1 MRVEADALAWWDVF
15 DGAIDLAFKKDEPPR
30 IAWDIEVALGHARLP
45 LPDCIEDTFLA
56 WLTGTVMRSFNRAY
70 PLHIAID
77 PAGASSSER
86 EEQDGEAAGGEACS
100 APAPA
105 AVELPPISEAEQ
117 RAYDGLFS
125 SAAKG
130 CATVSRAAAA
140 PVFASASVGEGDV
153 DHIWGLCVSARGSDT
168 AASRSEDE
176 LSSAEFAAALHLAAA
191 NVRGLLPGGL
201 PPTMPGSL
209 ALYVFEA
216 EEAAEAVG
224 DSPGTG
230 GTAGWPDLTPE
241 EATEAIEQALEAGE
255 AVPEWL
261 FALAQ
266 PRETAA
272 ESRPAATVPPLNLQ
286 GGSAPARPTAGA
298 AGGAKTTKD
307 EKKAAALQLRQQKE
321 DEKAR
326 AAQEKAR
333 VRKEKLEEK
342 AAAAEAKRAAKAA
355 RDGSTQPV
363 WQ

>member
-1 MRVEADALAWWDVF
+1 GFSSIAQMENDARLVFFVRGDNGFPSLGAHSPLGADRETRGHPPAFPFPARGTLELRSLRVEANALAWWDVF
-15 DGAIDLAFKKDEPPR
+15 DGAIDLAFKKDDPPR

-130 CATVSRAAAA
+130 CATVGRAAAA

-191 NVRGLLPGGL
+191 KVGDLLPGGL
-201 PPTMPGSL
+201 PLSMPGSL
-209 ALYVFEA
+209 ALYISEA
-216 EEAAEAVG
+216 EEAAEA
-224 DSPGTG
+224 
-230 GTAGWPDLTPE
+230 A
-241 EATEAIEQALEAGE
+241 EAL
-255 AVPEWL
+255 
-261 FALAQ
+261 
-266 PRETAA
+266 RKDAA
-272 ESRPAATVPPLNLQ
+272 R
-286 GGSAPARPTAGA
+286 RM
-298 AGGAKTTKD
+298 
-307 EKKAAALQLRQQKE
+307 
-321 DEKAR
+321 AR
-326 AAQEKAR
+326 AA
-333 VRKEKLEEK
+333 
-342 AAAAEAKRAAKAA
+342 
-355 RDGSTQPV
+355 SSSPV
-363 WQ
+363 D

>member
-1 MRVEADALAWWDVF
+1 MGAPHPSGIAEEALA
-15 DGAIDLAFKKDEPPR
+15 L
-30 IAWDIEVALGHARLP
+30 IE
-45 LPDCIEDTFLA
+45 E
-56 WLTGTVMRSFNRAY
+56 LT
-70 PLHIAID
+70 
-77 PAGASSSER
+77 
-86 EEQDGEAAGGEACS
+86 AAGEEVPERLWNIAEQGEDGDDRDDLDVDIDDEGGDYGA
-100 APAPA
+100 ATAPA

-201 PPTMPGSL
+201 PPSMPGSL